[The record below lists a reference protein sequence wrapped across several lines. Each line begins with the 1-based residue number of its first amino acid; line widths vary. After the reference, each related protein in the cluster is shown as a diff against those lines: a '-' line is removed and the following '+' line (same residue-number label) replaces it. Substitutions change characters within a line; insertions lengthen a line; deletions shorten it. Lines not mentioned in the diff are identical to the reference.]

1 MSRCPVSFLEQ
12 HKAFNTANLHVCEL
26 IMVILQRG
34 KASNIPC
41 ANVEIRGAGLC
52 VYGKP
57 PLDSMRTQACA

>member
-1 MSRCPVSFLEQ
+1 MEQ

-57 PLDSMRTQACA
+57 PFG